1 MPLELL
7 APLLLQQSP
16 LALETLLHQFVV
28 PLTLLPQLLGLLLDI
43 ALHLFTGASAL
54 FRWRCR
60 LPGRTTA
67 ALFELLLL
75 KVSLSL
81 QPILTAPSRFAGT
94 IRPGEVEA

>member
-7 APLLLQQSP
+7 APLLLQQTP

-43 ALHLFTGASAL
+43 ALHLFTGATAL
-54 FRWRCR
+54 FRLQLR

-67 ALFELLLL
+67 ALFELLL

-81 QPILTAPSRFAGT
+81 QSILTAPSRFAGT